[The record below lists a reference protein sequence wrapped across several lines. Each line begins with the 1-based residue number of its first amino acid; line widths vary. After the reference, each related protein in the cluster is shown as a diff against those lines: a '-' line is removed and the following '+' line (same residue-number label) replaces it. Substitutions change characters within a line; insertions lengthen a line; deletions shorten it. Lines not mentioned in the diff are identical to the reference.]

1 MSFNS
6 RSNFQ
11 LYTLRNMKWNLVIN
25 QFNRSDEE
33 FYLLPWIKF
42 FNVMNFQTEQGYESP
57 LFGFEFG
64 IFKFYYTFAIQKT
77 YQDF

>member
-1 MSFNS
+1 MSPHS

-25 QFNRSDEE
+25 QFNRSEEE

>member
-42 FNVMNFQTEQGYESP
+42 FNIMNFQTEQGYESP

>member
-1 MSFNS
+1 
-6 RSNFQ
+6 
-11 LYTLRNMKWNLVIN
+11 MKWNLVIN

-42 FNVMNFQTEQGYESP
+42 FHVMNFQTEQGYESP